1 MQSTEIAD
9 RQFTI
14 EYYLERSGR
23 KTLPLS
29 LSFTQSRSD
38 NNRAGPGPL
47 AEFVRRGRETAL
59 EQYLLLHAIASSGK
73 EGYDVRLPAGAWA
86 RAIGGW
92 FDPKTGKVEDAA
104 LHAVSRNWKLLR
116 ELHLVETTRV
126 GRQVRAALLADDGSG
141 APYEHPG
148 HEKKERKLEGSGYV
162 QLPYAYWRER
172 WHVELSLPAKAM
184 LLIALYPGDGFPL
197 PYNKLPRWYGISES
211 TGERGLNELLK
222 KGLLHRE
229 NHRRPDA
236 ESPVGFTDANY
247 YELRPPF
254 GPRGKLSKLT
264 HPNWAGAELRRAK
277 GRKKPRRVRKPKR
290 KASGKKQ

>member
-1 MQSTEIAD
+1 MKSTGIAD

-14 EYYLERSGR
+14 EYYLDRSGR
-23 KTLPLS
+23 KALPLA
-29 LSFTQSRSD
+29 LGFTQSRSD
-38 NNRAGPGPL
+38 NHRAGPGPL

-59 EQYLLLHAIASSGK
+59 EQYLLLHAIASSGE

-92 FDPKTGKVEDAA
+92 FDPETGKLEDAA
-104 LHAVSRNWKLLR
+104 LHTVSRNWKLLR
-116 ELHLVETTRV
+116 ELKLVETTRV
-126 GRQVRAALLADDGSG
+126 GRKVRATILADDGSG
-141 APYEHPG
+141 MPYVHPG
-148 HEKKERKLEGSGYV
+148 QGKKDQKLEGSSYF

-172 WHVELSLPAKAM
+172 WHEELALPAKAM

-197 PYNKLPRWYGISES
+197 PYNKLPSWYGVSES
-211 TGERGLNELLK
+211 TGERGLNELIE

-254 GPRGKLSKLT
+254 GPRGKLSKSA
-264 HPNWAGAELRRAK
+264 HPDWRGAESQKSK
-277 GRKKPRRVRKPKR
+277 GKKGAGGRR
-290 KASGKKQ
+290 KARRRKVKKKR